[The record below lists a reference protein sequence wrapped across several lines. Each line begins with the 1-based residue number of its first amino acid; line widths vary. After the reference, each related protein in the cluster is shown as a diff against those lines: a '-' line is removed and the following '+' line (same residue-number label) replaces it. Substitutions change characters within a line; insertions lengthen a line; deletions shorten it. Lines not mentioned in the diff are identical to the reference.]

1 MDGIPEGIVGQ
12 SRGRRLRRTARAA
25 QTAALTGL
33 HRDCG
38 LPPGRVVAGPS
49 RGTLLYCAD
58 APGQTAT
65 GVAACTGCATS
76 WRGLER
82 AHCRECHVTF
92 DDEVLFDAHRL
103 TGRCVPP
110 ERLDLVAVG
119 QVWCRLLTGQQRGAA
134 ACPIRTQRRQMS

>member
-1 MDGIPEGIVGQ
+1 M
-12 SRGRRLRRTARAA
+12 RRDNPATA
-25 QTAALTGL
+25 
-33 HRDCG
+33 
-38 LPPGRVVAGPS
+38 
-49 RGTLLYCAD
+49 
-58 APGQTAT
+58 
-65 GVAACTGCATS
+65 VAACTGCATS

-92 DDEVLFDAHRL
+92 DDEVLFDGHRL

-134 ACPIRTQRRQMS
+134 RARFVPDKSNKYRNGRTDHAGQWVYLYRAIDQYG

>member
-1 MDGIPEGIVGQ
+1 MI
-12 SRGRRLRRTARAA
+12 A
-25 QTAALTGL
+25 
-33 HRDCG
+33 DCR
-38 LPPGRVVAGPS
+38 RVVSLLGPAG
-49 RGTLLYCAD
+49 GHCFT
-58 APGQTAT
+58 APMRRDNPATA
-65 GVAACTGCATS
+65 VAACTGCATS